1 MRGSSKLIAT
11 LVSLAALA
19 TPTAATA
26 ATGGIAPPSAGAP
39 PTAPVTPPGVARLV
53 HGVAYAPPDAPS
65 AVVRAIR
72 AGNTLQEKPY
82 RYGGGHASFV
92 DTAYDCSG
100 TVSFALHGGG
110 LLRAPLASGG
120 LMRWGRAHRGRWITV
135 YSNPGHAYM
144 VIAGV
149 RLDTSGTGGSG
160 PRWQAA
166 QRSSAGFVARH
177 PAGLCRAARRAS
189 RRLPVVAEAPQT
201 EPRSQPRLGVHDLVQ
216 ALLELAV

>member
-11 LVSLAALA
+11 LLSLVALA

-26 ATGGIAPPSAGAP
+26 ATGGIAPGAV
-39 PTAPVTPPGVARLV
+39 TAPATPDPPGVARLV
-53 HGVAYAPPDAPS
+53 RGVAYAPPGAPS

-72 AGNTLQEKPY
+72 AGNKLQDKPY

-110 LLRAPLASGG
+110 LLKAPLASGG

-144 VIAGV
+144 VIAGL

-160 PRWQAA
+160 PRWQTAR
-166 QRSSAGFVARH
+166 RSSAGFVARH
-177 PAGLCRAARRAS
+177 PTGL
-189 RRLPVVAEAPQT
+189 
-201 EPRSQPRLGVHDLVQ
+201 
-216 ALLELAV
+216 